1 MIKKIFWLII
11 GLIIITPLAA
21 GAYSNPGK
29 PVGFVNDYA
38 GLMSAAARQSLETEL
53 SNFEKETRH
62 EIAVVTIPNLGGDTI
77 ENFALKLFEDWQIGK
92 KGADNGAL
100 FLVSYD
106 DRQTRIEV
114 GYGLEGVLTDAQS
127 FAIIDKIAKPAFRAG
142 DFDKGILES
151 MAAIEAA
158 TRGEDISGRFE
169 SGGGRARGLPVGDWI
184 YFVVFIIFILQA
196 VVIRLSHTKVWWPG
210 GVIGGILGLILG
222 LVLFGLVLKIIFS
235 AIFLAIVGLV
245 VDYAASRNGPI
256 KGGGHGPWF
265 FGGGSG
271 FGGGGGFGGFGGGRS
286 GGGGS
291 SGSW

>member
-1 MIKKIFWLII
+1 MTKKIIWLIVGWI
-11 GLIIITPLAA
+11 FFVPFSA

-29 PVGFVNDYA
+29 PMGFVNDYA

-62 EIAVVTIPNLGGDTI
+62 EIVVVTVPNLGGDTI
-77 ENFALKLFEDWQIGK
+77 ENFAVKLFADWQIGK

-100 FLVSYD
+100 FLISKD
-106 DRQTRIEV
+106 DRQMRIEV
-114 GYGLEGVLTDAQS
+114 GYGLEGALTDAQS
-127 FAIIDKIAKPAFRAG
+127 FAIVDKIAKPAFRAG
-142 DFDKGILES
+142 NFDKGISES
-151 MAAIEAA
+151 VAVIEAA

-169 SGGGRARGLPVGDWI
+169 NNRARTRGLPVGDWI
-184 YFVVFIIFILQA
+184 YFAIFVIFILQA
-196 VVIRLSHTKVWWPG
+196 VVVKLSHTKTWWPG

-222 LVLFGLVLKIIFS
+222 LVLFGLVLKILLS
-235 AIFLAIVGLV
+235 AVILALVGLV

-256 KGGGHGPWF
+256 KGGGNGPF
-265 FGGGSG
+265 FLGGGG
-271 FGGGGGFGGFGGGRS
+271 LGGGGGFGGFGGGRS